1 MRAALLLGFVA
12 FGAALPT
19 TGAARAAV
27 STVKCCLQATID
39 GAPRDV
45 CIVLNVRSRPPRRV
59 RARRL
64 CRLIGGKPLLR
75 RDG

>member
-12 FGAALPT
+12 LWATVSPAT
-19 TGAARAAV
+19 AARGAV
-27 STVKCCLQATID
+27 GTVRCCFEATID
-39 GAPRDV
+39 AAPRQV
-45 CIVLNVRSRPPRRV
+45 CIVLNVRSRPPRKV

-75 RDG
+75 RDA